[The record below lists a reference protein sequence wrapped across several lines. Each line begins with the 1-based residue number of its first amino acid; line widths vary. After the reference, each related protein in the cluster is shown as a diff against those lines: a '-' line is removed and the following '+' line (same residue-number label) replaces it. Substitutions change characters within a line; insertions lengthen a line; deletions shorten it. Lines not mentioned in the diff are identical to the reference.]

1 MKSLV
6 LGLATMIFSFQV
18 FAVNNITLGN
28 YAAKDKKG
36 TERISLTLG
45 AGGKIPALRL
55 NTTIGQ
61 GKCTGTYTLSGDILK
76 AAVTCDSTS
85 IHVFLGSVGS
95 AIQLEINVAGA
106 TSALMASPAG
116 ARVSFNVNDGTFE
129 DEYAL
134 FRR

>member
-6 LGLATMIFSFQV
+6 LLASMMFSLQV
-18 FAVNNITLGN
+18 FAVNEITLGN

-45 AGGKIPALRL
+45 AGGKIPALHL

-61 GKCTGTYTLSGDILK
+61 CNCTGTYSLAGDNLK
-76 AAVTCDSTS
+76 ASVVCDSNA
-85 IHVFLGSVGS
+85 IHAFLGSIGS
-95 AIQLEINVAGA
+95 PIVIEINVAGA
-106 TSALMASPAG
+106 TKAQMASAVG
-116 ARVSFNVNDGTFE
+116 ARVSFNVNDGVFE

-134 FRR
+134 YRR

>member
-1 MKSLV
+1 MKSLF
-6 LGLATMIFSFQV
+6 LGLATMMFSFQV

-36 TERISLTLG
+36 VERISLTLG
-45 AGGKIPALRL
+45 AGGKIPALHL

-61 GKCTGTYTLSGDILK
+61 ADCTGTYALAGDNLK
-76 AAVTCDSTS
+76 ASVTCNSKA
-85 IHVFLGSVGS
+85 IHVFLGSPAS
-95 AIQLEINVAGA
+95 AIVIEINVAGA
-106 TSALMASPAG
+106 TTAQMASAAG